1 MPRRVLS
8 NLQECKDLIRGCLF
22 MGTGGGGTAE
32 WGEDVFADAL
42 DEGLTIEWVDVDD
55 IPDDAWTVTVY
66 GMGSSAPPSPET
78 QEEIARLGLVD
89 KLGHRAMDVAV
100 QEMGEYAGLKIGAI
114 VPGELGAGNTPAPL
128 VTGARLGI
136 PVVDGDYAGRAVPEE
151 IQGTPNLYGKKGWP
165 LATVDGW
172 GNVCIVKE
180 VCDLHMMERI
190 GKMLSVAAYG
200 GCYIASYL
208 LNGEEMKEVVVRNTL
223 TNSLELGRT
232 IRQAQEQGK
241 DPVLAGLEFTGGWLL
256 FEGEVT
262 QKVWEDR
269 GGYMIGTTH
278 IAGRGEYKDQS
289 LRVWFKNENLVSWLD
304 DEPFVT
310 SPDLVVIVDRK
321 TGEGIM
327 NSSIEAGQQVAVIGV
342 KGLDAFRSQKG
353 LSGAG
358 PRYFG
363 FDIDYVPIEEI
374 IKRR

>member
-1 MPRRVLS
+1 MPRRILS
-8 NLQECKDLIRGCLF
+8 NLQECEDLIRGCLF
-22 MGTGGGGTAE
+22 MGTGGGGSAE
-32 WGEDVFADAL
+32 WGREVFAAAL
-42 DEGLTIEWVDVDD
+42 DEGLKIEWVDVDG
-55 IPDDAWTVTVY
+55 IPDDARTVTAY
-66 GMGSSAPPSPET
+66 GMGSTAPPSPET

-89 KLGHRAMDVAV
+89 KLGHRAMDAAV
-100 QEMGEYAGLKIGAI
+100 REMEEYAGLKIGAI

-136 PVVDGDYAGRAVPEE
+136 PVVDGDYAGRAIPEE
-151 IQGTPNLYGKKGWP
+151 IQGTPNLYDKRGWP
-165 LATVDGW
+165 LTTVDCW

-180 VCDLHMMERI
+180 ACDLHMMERI

-200 GCYIASYL
+200 GCYIAAYL
-208 LNGEEMKEVVVRNTL
+208 LTGEEVKEIVVRNTL
-223 TNSLELGRT
+223 TNCLELGRT
-232 IRQAQEQGK
+232 IRQAREQGK
-241 DPVLAGLEFTGGWLL
+241 DPILASLELTGGWLL

-262 QKVWEDR
+262 RKVWEDR

-278 IAGRGEYKDQS
+278 IEGKGEYKDQS

-310 SPDLVVIVDRK
+310 SPDLVVVADRE
-321 TGEGIM
+321 TGEGIT
-327 NSSIEAGQQVAVIGV
+327 NTLVEVEQQVAVIGL

-353 LSGAG
+353 LGKAG

-374 IKRR
+374 IKRC